1 MSDKDPYAEL
11 LRLCAQGD
19 EKAFSSLYQQTTGK
33 LFAVSLR
40 IMQTRQSAEEVLQ
53 EGYIKIWEKAGTFD
67 SGKARAMTWMTTIIR
82 NRALD
87 VLRSYKS
94 RPVEVEAQFE
104 GMDFAAVESGPDKL
118 AGISLE
124 TRQVLEC
131 LNELKEKQRQSV
143 LMAYYYGQTHEEIS
157 RKLEAPL
164 GTVKAWV
171 RRGVERLRKC
181 LE

>member
-1 MSDKDPYAEL
+1 MSNSDPYAEL
-11 LRLCAQGD
+11 LRLCAKGNEQ
-19 EKAFSSLYQQTTGK
+19 AFASLYQQTSGK
-33 LFAVSLR
+33 LFAVSLK
-40 IMQTRQSAEEVLQ
+40 IMQTRQTAEEVLQ

-67 SGKARAMTWMTTIIR
+67 PGKAKAMTWMTTIIR
-82 NRALD
+82 NRCLD

-94 RPVEVEAQFE
+94 RPVEVEAEYE
-104 GMDFAAVESGPDKL
+104 GMEFAVMESGPADM
-118 AGISLE
+118 ANISIE
-124 TRQVLEC
+124 TRQLLDCMED
-131 LNELKEKQRQSV
+131 LKEQQKQSV

-157 RKLEAPL
+157 SALGAPL

>member
-1 MSDKDPYAEL
+1 MSDSDPYAEL

-19 EKAFSSLYQQTTGK
+19 EKAFSRLYQQTSGK
-33 LFAVSLR
+33 LFAVGLR
-40 IMQTRQSAEEVLQ
+40 IMQTRQSAEEILQ
-53 EGYIKIWEKAGTFD
+53 EGYIRIWEKAGTFD
-67 SGKARAMTWMTTIIR
+67 PGKAKAMTWMTTIIR

-104 GMDFAAVESGPDKL
+104 GLDFATGDTSPDVL
-118 AGISLE
+118 TGISLE
-124 TRQVLEC
+124 TRQVLDC
-131 LNELKEKQRQSV
+131 LEELKEKQRESV
-143 LMAYYYGQTHEEIS
+143 LLAYYYGQTHEEIA
-157 RKLEAPL
+157 RKLKAPL